1 MTAARRQAV
10 AEPTPNF
17 PRPAPIA
24 HRPSPIAHRPSTF
37 CLQLRHL
44 PSQLVLLS
52 PVPLGRSGRGTNRTV
67 DMESMRLLQQRALRQ
82 IFQFR
87 PLRTAR
93 AVRHISS
100 NRSANQQQCLCRSQN
115 NSSRL
120 PSINRHYPRTPFSS
134 PRFTKPTRRFYSS
147 QTSGASPSSSEETLT
162 LSQRMRKL
170 SREYGYAA
178 LGVYLALTALDLP
191 FCYLAV
197 SYLGTERIGRWE
209 HAIMSYVK
217 SIVKWPMGKEGQEKV
232 DEGAEYVRR
241 KVPLEEEV
249 VEGRETTGK
258 RLLEEED
265 TTPVVDDHGIGE
277 AEKANRGD
285 NASMSSFSLSSSR
298 GFQSSRKNPLCR
310 GISSEADLNIF
321 VSAAGFWTK
330 LALAYAIHK
339 SFIFIRVP
347 LTAAI
352 TPKVVKTLRSWG
364 WKIGKM
370 PTKKSVAG
378 TTGINTGRTG
388 VKPDK

>member
-1 MTAARRQAV
+1 
-10 AEPTPNF
+10 
-17 PRPAPIA
+17 
-24 HRPSPIAHRPSTF
+24 
-37 CLQLRHL
+37 
-44 PSQLVLLS
+44 
-52 PVPLGRSGRGTNRTV
+52 
-67 DMESMRLLQQRALRQ
+67 MESMRLLQQRALHQ

-87 PLRTAR
+87 PLRTPR
-93 AVRHISS
+93 VVRHVSS
-100 NRSANQQQCLCRSQN
+100 N
-115 NSSRL
+115 RL
-120 PSINRHYPRTPFSS
+120 PSINRRHPRTPFSS
-134 PRFTKPTRRFYSS
+134 PCFTKPTRRFYSS
-147 QTSGASPSSSEETLT
+147 QTSGASSSSSSEETLT

-178 LGVYLALTALDLP
+178 LGVYLGLTALDLP

-241 KVPLEEEV
+241 KVPLEEEE
-249 VEGRETTGK
+249 VEGKETTGK
-258 RLLEEED
+258 RLLEED
-265 TTPVVDDHGIGE
+265 RTPVMDDHGIGE

-285 NASMSSFSLSSSR
+285 NAS
-298 GFQSSRKNPLCR
+298 
-310 GISSEADLNIF
+310 
-321 VSAAGFWTK
+321 FWTK